1 MGNNNPI
8 NTSSAAME
16 ESLRPMTP
24 DIRSVMYFERKEEHK
39 RIMAD
44 RLSLILQKRR
54 EDANSL
60 KKERKVL
67 SRRKI

>member
-8 NTSSAAME
+8 NTNSAAMDD
-16 ESLRPMTP
+16 SLRPMTP
-24 DIRSVMYFERKEEHK
+24 DVRSVMYFERKEEHK

>member
-8 NTSSAAME
+8 NTNSAAMDD
-16 ESLRPMTP
+16 SLRPMTP
-24 DIRSVMYFERKEEHK
+24 DVRSVMYFERKEEHK

-54 EDANSL
+54 EDANLL